1 MGVAR
6 HHPIGIALGL
16 SQGDARHLDQRG
28 ADAGGEIAGSHAVD
42 GGADVIAASCGVQP
56 AAQLLAHRFDQVRL
70 VVEIGF
76 LARRVQFNRMGAVGL
91 HREQRARQTQRG
103 VVLKNALLAQHQQM
117 RQVDLGEHL
126 EIGEEL
132 PVQARKENVLQHL
145 FGEGLLKAGT
155 DFGFHIGP
163 VAVRLKT
170 VVSRRANSCVKS
182 EFYGF
187 KYKND
192 MI

>member
-1 MGVAR
+1 
-6 HHPIGIALGL
+6 
-16 SQGDARHLDQRG
+16 
-28 ADAGGEIAGSHAVD
+28 
-42 GGADVIAASCGVQP
+42 
-56 AAQLLAHRFDQVRL
+56 
-70 VVEIGF
+70 
-76 LARRVQFNRMGAVGL
+76 
-91 HREQRARQTQRG
+91 
-103 VVLKNALLAQHQQM
+103 M
-117 RQVDLGEHL
+117 RQVDLGKHL

-170 VVSRRANSCVKS
+170 VVSRRANPCVKS

>member
-1 MGVAR
+1 
-6 HHPIGIALGL
+6 
-16 SQGDARHLDQRG
+16 
-28 ADAGGEIAGSHAVD
+28 
-42 GGADVIAASCGVQP
+42 
-56 AAQLLAHRFDQVRL
+56 
-70 VVEIGF
+70 
-76 LARRVQFNRMGAVGL
+76 
-91 HREQRARQTQRG
+91 
-103 VVLKNALLAQHQQM
+103 M